1 MMDMIGNVCPW
12 LLKQNE
18 LLIYVRAKG
27 ELCTSFVQH
36 KHRTPQLKSYYVIFL
51 YPSMIPAFTV
61 SLWNQR

>member
-36 KHRTPQLKSYYVIFL
+36 KHRTPQLKSYYVIF
-51 YPSMIPAFTV
+51 YT
-61 SLWNQR
+61 RR